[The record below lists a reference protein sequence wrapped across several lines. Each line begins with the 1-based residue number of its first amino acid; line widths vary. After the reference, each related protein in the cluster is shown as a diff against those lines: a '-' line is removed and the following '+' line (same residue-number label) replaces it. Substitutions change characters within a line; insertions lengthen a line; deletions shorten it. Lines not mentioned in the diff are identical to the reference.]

1 MVADVFR
8 IINFWYKALRCSR
21 SLTVNIRRRYVQ
33 LCTWTFTFP
42 NFYQLFSFPPFIFLE
57 TDFTNNTRNTLSWN
71 FKQLEFW
78 ASQKIIRAIKEKI
91 YWFIECK
98 KKIWQFN
105 TQGRI
110 LNSLSIC
117 STKYIYI
124 NILNLP
130 FCNVCFHSKLRFSM
144 QTNTVYSIE
153 IAIETVKIFWNHIYF

>member
-1 MVADVFR
+1 M
-8 IINFWYKALRCSR
+8 YM
-21 SLTVNIRRRYVQ
+21 
-33 LCTWTFTFP
+33 
-42 NFYQLFSFPPFIFLE
+42 NFYIPKFLSAVQFSSVNLFRNRFY
-57 TDFTNNTRNTLSWN
+57 NNTRNTLSWN